1 MSDSPAEDRPDTAWT
16 APEPPDAETALE
28 ERRLADEL
36 RRIIDRLVLVRP
48 EAADLRRAA
57 DSAKAFGDLLD
68 ELRPRGADGVV
79 SEAGLRPTDHLRHS
93 PLSGSA
99 NPLAPPV
106 ELWTEGELDG
116 HPVTRGTV
124 RFGAA
129 YEGPPGHVHGGMVAA
144 MFDELLG
151 RSQGSAGFTGRLTIT
166 YRRPTPLHRDL
177 DLRAAFDRVEGRK
190 RWITATCHLDGVL
203 LTEAEGLFIAPRG
216 GDTMAALAESLVR
229 NTAP

>member
-1 MSDSPAEDRPDTAWT
+1 MDEWPAPD
-16 APEPPDAETALE
+16 PLDPETAE
-28 ERRLADEL
+28 QERRLADEM
-36 RRIIDRLVLVRP
+36 RRIMDRMVLVRP
-48 EAADLRRAA
+48 PAEDLRRAA
-57 DSAKAFGDLLD
+57 DLARDFGDLLD
-68 ELRPRGADGVV
+68 GLRERGPGGEV

-106 ELWTEGELDG
+106 ELWRDGEQDG
-116 HPVTRGTV
+116 HPVTRGKV

-151 RSQGSAGFTGRLTIT
+151 RAQGSAGFTGRLTVT

-177 DLRAAFDRVEGRK
+177 DLWAGFDRVDGRK
-190 RWITATCHLDGVL
+190 RWITATCHYDGVL
-203 LTEAEGLFIAPRG
+203 LTEAEGLFIAPRTG
-216 GDTMAALAESLVR
+216 GGHEGLAESLRR
-229 NTAP
+229 NTASE

>member
-1 MSDSPAEDRPDTAWT
+1 MDNAWT
-16 APEPPDAETALE
+16 APEPPDEETALE

-36 RRIIDRLVLVRP
+36 RRIMDRLVLVRP
-48 EAADLRRAA
+48 DAADLRRAA

-68 ELRPRGADGVV
+68 DLRPRGADGVV

-106 ELWTEGELDG
+106 DLWTDAHERWND
-116 HPVTRGTV
+116 HPVTKGRV
-124 RFGAA
+124 RFGSA

-151 RSQGSAGFTGRLTIT
+151 RSQGSAGFTGRLTVT
-166 YRRPTPLHRDL
+166 YRRPTPLHREL
-177 DLRAAFDRVEGRK
+177 DLRAVFDRVDGRK

-216 GDTMAALAESLVR
+216 GDTMGALAESLVR
-229 NTAP
+229 NTAT

>member
-1 MSDSPAEDRPDTAWT
+1 MSEDNHDETAWT
-16 APEPPDAETALE
+16 APEPPDADTAFE

-36 RRIIDRLVLVRP
+36 RRVIDRLVLVRP
-48 EAADLRRAA
+48 DAADLRRAA
-57 DSAKAFGDLLD
+57 DSARAFGDLLD
-68 ELRPRGADGVV
+68 GLRPRGNDGEV

-99 NPLAPPV
+99 NPFAPPV
-106 ELWTEGELDG
+106 ELWTEGESGG
-116 HPVTRGTV
+116 HPVTRGRV

-129 YEGPPGHVHGGMVAA
+129 YEGPPGHVHGGMIAA

-151 RSQGSAGFTGRLTIT
+151 RSQGSAGFTGRLTVT

-177 DLRAAFDRVEGRK
+177 DLRAAFDRVDGRK
-190 RWITATCHLDGVL
+190 RWITATCTLDGVL
-203 LTEAEGLFIAPRG
+203 LSEAEGLFIAPRG

-229 NTAP
+229 NSSDG

>member
-1 MSDSPAEDRPDTAWT
+1 MAEKDDWPTPVPLDS
-16 APEPPDAETALE
+16 ETAQQ

-36 RRIIDRLVLVRP
+36 RRIMDRLVLVRP
-48 EAADLRRAA
+48 PAEDLRRAA
-57 DSAKAFGDLLD
+57 DLAQEFGDLLD
-68 ELRPRGADGVV
+68 GLRERGPGGEV

-106 ELWTEGELDG
+106 DLWREGEE
-116 HPVTRGTV
+116 TRGTV

-177 DLRAAFDRVEGRK
+177 DLWAAFDRVEGRK
-190 RWITATCHLDGVL
+190 RWIKGTCHLDGVL
-203 LTEAEGLFIAPRG
+203 LTEAEGLFIRPREG
-216 GDTMAALAESLVR
+216 GGHAALTESLTR
-229 NTAP
+229 NTAQ